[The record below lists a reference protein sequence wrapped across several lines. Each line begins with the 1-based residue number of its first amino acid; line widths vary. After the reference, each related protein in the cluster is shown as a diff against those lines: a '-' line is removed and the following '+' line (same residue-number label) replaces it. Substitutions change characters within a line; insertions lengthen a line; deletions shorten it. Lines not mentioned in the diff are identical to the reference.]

1 MTSILQI
8 VFQILTLNLVTLE
21 HKTAKDKK
29 LATKRKCTDKL
40 NKLIRIMQ
48 EDMVSTNG
56 VPIETMVQQ
65 WIAQV
70 DALS

>member
-1 MTSILQI
+1 MSTIASII
-8 VFQILTLNLVTLE
+8 FQILTLNLLPSE

-48 EDMVSTNG
+48 EDMVPTNG